1 MKATRI
7 IAVILLAYSSLAWA
21 QTAAPAT
28 EHRTVSQVLD
38 RAIANVES
46 EFVPAA
52 EALPEDKYAFAPSN
66 GEFKGVRTF
75 AQQVKHVAAVNYMV
89 AAAIMGEKPPV
100 ETGGENGPDS
110 VKTKADIIKFLK
122 DSFVYARK
130 AAAGID
136 EKNLVETVKSP
147 FGEGRVTRLGVIS
160 AHERNHPPGQP
171 RAVVR
176 CLSERGSGVTRRH
189 FPLSFGRDVFSS
201 SRVPRLLRARRWKPA
216 ATRPRDDSSA
226 GAGL

>member
-7 IAVILLAYSSLAWA
+7 IAVILLAYSSLAGA
-21 QTAAPAT
+21 QAGAPAT

-122 DSFVYARK
+122 DSFAYARK

-147 FGEGRVTRLGVIS
+147 FGEGRVTRLGMATLVA
-160 AHERNHPPGQP
+160 AHCMDHYGQMALYLRMNGIIPPASRGQ
-171 RAVVR
+171 
-176 CLSERGSGVTRRH
+176 
-189 FPLSFGRDVFSS
+189 
-201 SRVPRLLRARRWKPA
+201 
-216 ATRPRDDSSA
+216 
-226 GAGL
+226 